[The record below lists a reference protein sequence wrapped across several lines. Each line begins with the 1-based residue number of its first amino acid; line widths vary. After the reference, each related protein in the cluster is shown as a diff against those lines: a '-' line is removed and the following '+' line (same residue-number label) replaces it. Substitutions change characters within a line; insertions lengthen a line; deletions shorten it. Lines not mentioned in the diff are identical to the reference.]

1 MPSGFVSNA
10 LRLFAVLLAL
20 AASGQSIDAAQ
31 AQNNSASSA
40 TLNLQA
46 VFDGLNKAAPLFKSI
61 SGTLEY
67 TKVTVIVDD
76 HSTET
81 GRIIFEK
88 SGGKSRVMLAFTA
101 PAEKYVLFESGKVS
115 IYRPKIAEVEV
126 FSLANRKDLVEQ
138 FLLLGFGTSAAE
150 LQQAYDVSF
159 AGETSLDGRR
169 TAHLTLL
176 PKSTGVAS
184 QLKGIE
190 LWLLPDTWQPL
201 QQKFLEPSG
210 DYLIARYSNL
220 QHNSKI
226 PAKDLRLPLKG
237 NVRTVQR

>member
-1 MPSGFVSNA
+1 MPYGLVSNA
-10 LRLFAVLLAL
+10 LRHFAVLLAL
-20 AASGQSIDAAQ
+20 AVSGQAIDPAQ
-31 AQNNSASSA
+31 AQNSAASSA
-40 TLNLQA
+40 SLNLQA

-88 SGGKSRVMLAFTA
+88 SGGKSRVMLAITA
-101 PAEKYVLFESGKVS
+101 PSEKYVLFESGKVS
-115 IYRPKIAEVEV
+115 IYRPKLAEVEV

-138 FLLLGFGTSAAE
+138 FLLLGFGTSAEE
-150 LQQAYDVSF
+150 LQKAYDVSF
-159 AGETSLDGRR
+159 AGEESLDGKR
-169 TAHLTLL
+169 TAHLKLL
-176 PKSTGVAS
+176 PKSTGIAA

-190 LWLLPDTWQPL
+190 LWLLLDTWQPL
-201 QQKFLEPSG
+201 QQKFMEPSG
-210 DYLIARYSNL
+210 DYLLASYRNL
-220 QHNSKI
+220 KHNTKI
-226 PAKDLRLPLKG
+226 PSKDLRLPLKG